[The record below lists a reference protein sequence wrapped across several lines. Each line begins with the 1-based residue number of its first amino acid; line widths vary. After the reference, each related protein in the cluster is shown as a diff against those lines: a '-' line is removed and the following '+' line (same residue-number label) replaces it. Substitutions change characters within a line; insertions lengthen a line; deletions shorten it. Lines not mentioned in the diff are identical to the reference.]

1 MAEESWIVRLR
12 QRGRFRTAPCF
23 ALALA
28 AVAGILI
35 GDRLPWSAWP
45 WLCVFGLLALGLWF
59 FRRAWLPTSLRVV
72 PLTVVAFTASHL
84 LHVHSYEVFPHREQ
98 VAEQGV
104 RVLVHGV
111 VLDAPHQTPRGRAQ
125 FTLKVREVTIGKLR
139 YKCAHRLIV
148 RLTGAS
154 PDYGD
159 VMRLSGLLSLPEA
172 PRNPGQFN
180 YRQYIKRQ
188 DMVGLLEV
196 SEGDDVELIE
206 RRAHAWKSKA
216 LQARA
221 WMAHAITRDLDDAP
235 EITGILTAMT
245 LGMRKNSTE
254 AMEEPFRFSGTLHI
268 FAVSGLHVGIFALIV
283 WLMLKPFRLSR
294 TTVTLIIIP
303 FLFFYAY
310 VTGWRPSAV
319 RAATMAT
326 IFLGGFC
333 LNREPR
339 LLNSLGLAALVILS
353 WNTNQLF
360 LPGFQLSFLVLIS
373 IILGTKALQ
382 RPFRFWLYPDPFLPP
397 SLLADHEQQAYGM
410 RRWFGDIVGVSG
422 AAWLGSLPLMVF
434 SFNLITPVAVLANCF
449 LMPVGFCIL
458 LTAAMSMLSLLI
470 PYMGWA
476 NILFNNANFAAIHLL
491 VGLAEW
497 FSGLPG
503 AHFFASGRVP
513 FTNAPVEVRV
523 LDMPLGGAAQHIHV
537 RGHSHHLIDTGHSLN
552 YHYLTQPYLR
562 YCGINDLDQVFLT
575 HGDTS
580 HLSATPILLE
590 RLQPKVY
597 QSTWLSSSPSLRR
610 VDSILERRSEAM
622 QTLAAGT
629 LIPINETAH
638 WEVLFPPD
646 DHTFSMGEADNRC
659 LILRLHVNG
668 WKVLFMADAGFATE
682 KALLSTPTI
691 SLASDILIKG
701 NHASDVSGLSEFL
714 AAVNPRAMVIDGE
727 TGNNAA
733 SVRRWTEKH
742 DCRLFDQWTCGAVL
756 IAIHRDRL
764 NVSGF
769 LSDQL
774 TLTKRER

>member
-1 MAEESWIVRLR
+1 M
-12 QRGRFRTAPCF
+12 
-23 ALALA
+23 
-28 AVAGILI
+28 
-35 GDRLPWSAWP
+35 PWSAWP
-45 WLCVFGLLALGLWF
+45 WLCVFGLLALVLWYF
-59 FRRAWLPTSLRVV
+59 DREWFPTSLRIV
-72 PLTVVAFTASHL
+72 PLTVVAFVASHL
-84 LHVHSYEVFPHREQ
+84 LHLQSYRVFPHSDEIAKR
-98 VAEQGV
+98 GV
-104 RVLVHGV
+104 RVLVRGV
-111 VLDAPHQTPRGRAQ
+111 VLDEPHQTPRGRSQ
-125 FTLKVREVTIGKLR
+125 FTFKVHDVAIAERH
-139 YKCAHRLIV
+139 YHCAHRVTV
-148 RLTGAS
+148 RLEGAS
-154 PDYGD
+154 PEYGD
-159 VMRLSGLLSLPEA
+159 VMQLTGVLSLPEA

-180 YRQYIKRQ
+180 YRQYLKRQ
-188 DMVGLLEV
+188 DMVGVLDV
-196 SEGDDVELIE
+196 SKGDDVEVVE
-206 RRAHAWKSKA
+206 HRAYAWKSKA

-245 LGMRKNSTE
+245 LGMRENATE

-283 WLMLKPFRLSR
+283 WLLLKPFRLSR
-294 TTVTLIIIP
+294 ATVTLIIIP

-319 RAATMAT
+319 RAATMAS

-397 SLLADHEQQAYGM
+397 NLLADHEQQAYGM
-410 RRWFGDIVGVSG
+410 RRWLGDIVSVSG

-449 LMPVGFCIL
+449 LMPLGFCIL

-470 PYMGWA
+470 PCMGWA

-491 VGLAEW
+491 VGMAEW

-513 FTNAPVEVRV
+513 FSNAPVEVRV

-537 RGHSHHLIDTGHSLN
+537 RGHSHHLIDVGHSLS

-562 YCGINDLDQVFLT
+562 FCGINELDQVFLT

-580 HLSATPILLE
+580 HLSAMPTLLQ

-597 QSTWLSSSPSLRR
+597 QSAWQSSSPSLRR
-610 VDSILERRSEAM
+610 VDSILEQRSEAM
-622 QTLAAGT
+622 QTLFAGT
-629 LIPINETAH
+629 LIPINDVAH
-638 WEVLFPPD
+638 WEVLFPPE
-646 DHTFSMGEADNRC
+646 DHTFAMGEADNRC
-659 LILRLHVNG
+659 LVLRLHVDG
-668 WKVLFMADAGFATE
+668 WKVLFMGDAGFATE
-682 KALLSTPTI
+682 KGLLSTPTI
-691 SLASDILIKG
+691 DLASDILIKG
-701 NHASDVSGLSEFL
+701 DHASDVSGLSEFL
-714 AAVNPRAMVIDGE
+714 SVVSPRAIVIDGE
-727 TGNNAA
+727 TGDSAA
-733 SVRRWTEKH
+733 SVRQWAKNN
-742 DCRLFDQWTCGAVL
+742 DCQLFDQMTCGAVL
-756 IAIHRDRL
+756 IAIHRKRI